1 MPLFVKQTQNRA
13 QSSEFK
19 MFNACSKISKNSQYF
34 EIFYWIKYLGLE
46 TYIFFLTQVYSLELQ
61 KGKGRDSL
69 MITPI
74 SHGRQTAKGKCL
86 TGKAVS
92 PMCLCILINFW
103 LNLSIHKVNWWY
115 FVFQYIYYYVW
126 SFNPLICFFPFSLCP
141 TMSVGTNQ
149 QNAHWMWL
157 INWGSN
163 DPILLLKKWM
173 PNN

>member
-13 QSSEFK
+13 QSSEFRN
-19 MFNACSKISKNSQYF
+19 FNACSKISKNSQYF

-61 KGKGRDSL
+61 KGKGRDSM

-74 SHGRQTAKGKCL
+74 SHGRQTAKGKCS
-86 TGKAVS
+86 TGKTVS

-103 LNLSIHKVNWWY
+103 LQSLLSQCELV
-115 FVFQYIYYYVW
+115 VFCIPRYIFW
-126 SFNPLICFFPFSLCP
+126 SLNPLIWFFFPFSLCP
-141 TMSVGTNQ
+141 TMSAATNQ